1 MSKYHDM
8 PGHLIRRAHQASTAL
23 FHEHMTREGIDI
35 TPFQFAAMSAIK
47 LNPGADQASVAAWV
61 ACDRA
66 TMGGVVD
73 RLVEKKFVQRTVSPK
88 DRRARV
94 LTLTDSGS
102 EVLSQIE
109 QVAANVQDEITHGL
123 TQDER
128 ETLVSLLQKVSQ
140 NNPK

>member
-1 MSKYHDM
+1 M

-23 FHEHMTREGIDI
+23 FHEHMTREGVDI
-35 TPFQFAAMSAIK
+35 TPFQFAALSAIK
-47 LNPGADQASVAAWV
+47 LNPGVDQATIAAWV

-73 RLVEKKFVQRTVSPK
+73 RLVEKKFVLRTVSPK

-94 LTLTDSGS
+94 LTLTDSGA
-102 EVLSQIE
+102 EVLIHIE
-109 QVAANVQDEITHGL
+109 QVAAKVQDEITHGL
-123 TQDER
+123 NEDER
-128 ETLVSLLQKVSQ
+128 QTLVALLQKVSR

>member
-1 MSKYHDM
+1 
-8 PGHLIRRAHQASTAL
+8 
-23 FHEHMTREGIDI
+23 MTREGIDI
-35 TPFQFAAMSAIK
+35 TPFQFAALSAIK
-47 LNPGADQASVAAWV
+47 LNPGVDQASVAAWV

-73 RLVEKKFVQRTVSPK
+73 RLVEKKFVQRSVSPK

-94 LTLTDSGS
+94 LTLTDSGA
-102 EVLSQIE
+102 EVLSHIE
-109 QVAANVQDEITHGL
+109 QVAAVVQDEITHGL

-128 ETLVSLLQKVSQ
+128 ETLVSLLQKVSN

>member
-1 MSKYHDM
+1 MSKYHEM

-23 FHEHMTREGIDI
+23 FHEHMSREGIDI

-47 LNPGADQASVAAWV
+47 LNPGVDQATVAAWV

-73 RLVEKKFVQRTVSPK
+73 RLVEKKFVERTVSPK

-94 LTLTDSGS
+94 LTLTDSGA
-102 EVLSQIE
+102 EVLSHIE
-109 QVAANVQDEITHGL
+109 KVAARVQDEITHGL
-123 TQDER
+123 NAEER
-128 ETLVSLLQKVSQ
+128 ETLVHLLHKVSQ
-140 NNPK
+140 NSPK

>member
-23 FHEHMTREGIDI
+23 FHEHMTREGVDI
-35 TPFQFAAMSAIK
+35 TPFQFAALSAIK
-47 LNPGADQASVAAWV
+47 LNPGVDQATIAAWV

-73 RLVEKKFVQRTVSPK
+73 RLVEKKFVLRTVSPK

-94 LTLTDSGS
+94 LTLTDSGA
-102 EVLSQIE
+102 EVLNHIE
-109 QVAANVQDEITHGL
+109 QVAAKVQDEITHGL
-123 TQDER
+123 NEDER
-128 ETLVSLLQKVSQ
+128 KTLVALLQKVSR

>member
-1 MSKYHDM
+1 MSKYHEM

-23 FHEHMTREGIDI
+23 FHEHMSREDIDI

-94 LTLTDSGS
+94 LTLTDSGI
-102 EVLSQIE
+102 EVLE
-109 QVAANVQDEITHGL
+109 HMETVVAKVQDEITHGL
-123 TQDER
+123 NTDER
-128 ETLVSLLQKVSQ
+128 ATLVQLLQKVGLNS
-140 NNPK
+140 PK

>member
-23 FHEHMTREGIDI
+23 FHEHMTREGVDI
-35 TPFQFAAMSAIK
+35 TPFQFAALSAIK
-47 LNPGADQASVAAWV
+47 LNPGVDQATIAAWV

-73 RLVEKKFVQRTVSPK
+73 RLVEKKFVLRTVSPK

-94 LTLTDSGS
+94 LTLTDSGA
-102 EVLSQIE
+102 EVLIHIE
-109 QVAANVQDEITHGL
+109 QVAAKVQDEITHGL
-123 TQDER
+123 NEDER
-128 ETLVSLLQKVSQ
+128 QTLVALLQKVSR